1 MKKNVKDEMDEILK
15 TVSNEINRA
24 HLEFTRHN
32 HIEQLEQAET
42 KETRRKKRQLERRLK
57 PYNAYLIKD
66 YVLIR
71 EHNYMSMRMYDPDT
85 MLLIQDLNLF
95 IQLSIF

>member
-1 MKKNVKDEMDEILK
+1 MKKKLKNETDEILRSI
-15 TVSNEINRA
+15 SNEINLA
-24 HLEFTRHN
+24 HAEFTRHN

-71 EHNYMSMRMYDPDT
+71 QHNYMSMRMYDPDT

-95 IQLSIF
+95 IQFSIF

>member
-1 MKKNVKDEMDEILK
+1 MKKKVKDEMDEILK

-24 HLEFTRHN
+24 HAEFTRHN
-32 HIEQLEQAET
+32 HHEQLDQAEC
-42 KETRRKKRQLERRLK
+42 KEIKRKKRQLERRLK

-66 YVLIR
+66 YVLVR
-71 EHNYMSMRMYDPDT
+71 EHNYVSMKMYDPEI
-85 MLLIQDLNLF
+85 MILIQDLNLF